1 MKPYRETVQRLPG
14 TSWAWLDR
22 RLEGGIP
29 FQWHHHP
36 EFELTLTL
44 NSRGQRFIAD
54 SISPYDD
61 GDLVLIGP
69 NLPHTWA
76 SRDRVR
82 AGPHV
87 AQVMWF
93 HPDWAAALA
102 AALIEFRP
110 VTALLQRAGRA
121 LSFSPRVAAAARP
134 RIAALFALPP
144 EQRVPPL
151 LELLHLLA
159 GDDAAVPLAAAPALP
174 AAGADRGRID
184 RVLEHIHRHYAEGLQ
199 LGALADVAALS
210 ESGLHRLFRRH
221 MQQTIT
227 SYVAALRIGEAC
239 ALLSATTRPIATI
252 AADVGYESLANF
264 NRQFKAAKGMTPRT
278 YRAMF

>member
-1 MKPYRETVQRLPG
+1 MHRLDMDTSGCLLFARSPKARASFQKAFEQRMVEKHYLAVIGREVNEEQGTVDAPLAKVSSAEAGWRMVCDPKGQG
-14 TSWAWLDR
+14 AVTNWR
-22 RLEGGIP
+22 RVAARDG
-29 FQWHHHP
+29 Q
-36 EFELTLTL
+36 TL
-44 NSRGQRFIAD
+44 
-54 SISPYDD
+54 
-61 GDLVLIGP
+61 V
-69 NLPHTWA
+69 
-76 SRDRVR
+76 
-82 AGPHV
+82 
-87 AQVMWF
+87 
-93 HPDWAAALA
+93 
-102 AALIEFRP
+102 EFRP

-159 GDDAAVPLAAAPALP
+159 GDDAAVPLATAPALP

-184 RVLEHIHRHYAEGLQ
+184 RVLEHIHRHYGEGLQ

-227 SYVAALRIGEAC
+227 SYVAALRIGSRMTRAKYN
-239 ALLSATTRPIATI
+239 AKNRPIRKMPVSKRVCTVQRSGPAVVASPGPPVPSSGRI
-252 AADVGYESLANF
+252 ASILERSAI
-264 NRQFKAAKGMTPRT
+264 PP
-278 YRAMF
+278 